1 MFGPFF
7 HSVVIEQIFGLYL
20 LIMAIVFLSRV
31 KFYREMVRNMK
42 AVNSGIFFSSAGGLM
57 LGLFL
62 VIIHNFWVWEPRVVV
77 TILCWV
83 VLIRS
88 IIWLAFPELM
98 VERTK
103 KLAAGSG
110 YYIIAVIMAIIGIYL
125 ITRGFYMF
133 AGR

>member
-7 HSVVIEQIFGLYL
+7 HTVLIEQIFGLYL
-20 LIMAIVFLSRV
+20 LIMALIFLSRV
-31 KFYREMVRNMK
+31 SFYREVVRNMK
-42 AVNSGIFFSSAGGLM
+42 ATSGAVFLSSSFGLL

-62 VIIHNFWVWEPRVVV
+62 VVIHNFWMWEPRIVV

-88 IIWLAFPELM
+88 ILWLAFPEKM

-103 KLAAGSG
+103 IIAAGPG
-110 YYIIAVIMAIIGIYL
+110 YYVVLILLAILGVFL
-125 ITRGFYMF
+125 MTRGFYVYI
-133 AGR
+133 GS